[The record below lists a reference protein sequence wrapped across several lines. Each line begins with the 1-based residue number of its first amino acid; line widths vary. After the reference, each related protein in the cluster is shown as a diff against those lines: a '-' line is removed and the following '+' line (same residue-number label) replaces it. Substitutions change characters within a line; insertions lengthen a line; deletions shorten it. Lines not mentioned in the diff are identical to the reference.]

1 MFTINWKTVAGVLGG
16 IVGVT
21 GIAIVADSLIEEATK
36 YDRDGYDADGFDRD
50 GYDRSGYNRQGRD
63 RQGYDT
69 EGFNTDG
76 FNRLGFDS
84 EGFDRQGYGADG
96 YDRSGRDRRG
106 FDRNGFD
113 IDGFDRF
120 GRDAEG
126 FRRNGYGL
134 DGFNRDGY
142 DWQGYGRDRYNAAG
156 IDRAGHDRDYY
167 SDHIDQL
174 RGRLDEAYQQLKRGE
189 YRYAVYDARV
199 VMEDAL
205 RMIVQHAE
213 GSNDSDDRM
222 LINLKICERKR
233 LLNDNEFLDRLH
245 DVRRICNAN
254 GHELDA
260 ETGMS
265 HNKVHFV
272 VMQIRDLLDSAEQ
285 TLVTQQKK
293 E

>member
-1 MFTINWKTVAGVLGG
+1 MFTINWKTVAKVLGG
-16 IVGVT
+16 IAGIT
-21 GIAIVADSLIEEATK
+21 GIAVVADSLIEEVTK

-50 GYDRSGYNRQGRD
+50 GYDRSGYNQQGRD
-63 RQGYDT
+63 RQGYDAA
-69 EGFNTDG
+69 GFNTDG

-106 FDRNGFD
+106 FDRDGFD

-222 LINLKICERKR
+222 LINLKICERKH